1 VKERIVKDR
10 SSGFEGAFGEGGY
23 GRSGEAFRME
33 KPTVEVEQ
41 DSRVVL
47 GDFRYLYSAAALEE
61 LDIPAVELQ
70 ETLQNH
76 LDEVVPAVV
85 RELAARGEL
94 LEPNV
99 PLDRVVEKGV
109 EAWQRGK
116 QEIRV
121 LELTPRL
128 IYVPVVEIAF
138 RYRGAIYS
146 IQFDETSGRVLS
158 GHLPFRREWAVILG
172 IPVTA
177 FMGLVLG
184 KTLKLVLSGALASSV
199 RTEDFYFG
207 LVILGMIMALLLG
220 VGLNI
225 SWLLFRTP
233 FQIGLLPGGSQVI
246 TTAGSAP
253 GGPLPFLHNF
263 LFKVLEEIITGGR
276 KQ

>member
-1 VKERIVKDR
+1 
-10 SSGFEGAFGEGGY
+10 
-23 GRSGEAFRME
+23 ME
-33 KPTVEVEQ
+33 KPTVETEQ

-70 ETLQNH
+70 ETVQNH
-76 LDEVVPAVV
+76 LDEMVPVKV
-85 RELAARGEL
+85 KELSSKGEI

-116 QEIRV
+116 QEVQV
-121 LELTPRL
+121 LELTARL
-128 IYVPVVEIAF
+128 IYVPVMEIAF
-138 RYRGAIYS
+138 RYRGSVHS
-146 IQFDETSGRVLS
+146 IQLDETSGRVLS

-177 FMGLVLG
+177 IMGLVLG
-184 KTLKLVLSGALASSV
+184 KTARLVLSGALASGV
-199 RTEDFYFG
+199 RTEDYYLG
-207 LVILGMIMALLLG
+207 LVILGFIMALLMG
-220 VGLNI
+220 IGLNI
-225 SWLLFRTP
+225 AWLLFRTP

-263 LFKVLEEIITGGR
+263 LFKVLGEVIAGGR
-276 KQ
+276 RP